1 MKEIGFDRLFY
12 AAIAADA
19 GVAGVKPDTD
29 SSILV
34 NVIERPAR
42 CRYHA

>member
-19 GVAGVKPDTD
+19 GVAGVSP
-29 SSILV
+29 IL
-34 NVIERPAR
+34 ILQS
-42 CRYHA
+42 